1 MASRHSKLP
10 EPTRP
15 TPMILPGILFLG
27 MAIVLLVLYVFI
39 NTAFD
44 YIFGHIGAFLVCL
57 VSFGRIRMAPLSG
70 GGVGTCNVAWRSCY
84 PAIDVWYHLYHP
96 ESMTDFREPMP
107 SMMSLSSGR

>member
-1 MASRHSKLP
+1 
-10 EPTRP
+10 
-15 TPMILPGILFLG
+15 MILPGILFLG

-70 GGVGTCNVAWRSCY
+70 GESELATWLGVAATLLLMFGITYIIQN
-84 PAIDVWYHLYHP
+84 P
-96 ESMTDFREPMP
+96 
-107 SMMSLSSGR
+107 